1 MQTLHNAFPS
11 QSSMAMG
18 FHPTE
23 VTADNSAALKR
34 VEPEFAKNKYVA
46 VGEIGIDLYWDKTFR
61 TEQLEV
67 LDTQLHWASEMNLPF
82 IIHCREGLDEVLEVF
97 DNFSGELPKGVFH
110 SFTGS
115 QEEVEKIRARGD
127 FYFGINGI
135 VTFKKASITAILPII
150 GIDRILLETDSPYL
164 TPVPNR
170 GKRNESSNIPYIC
183 ACIASHLGLTSQEV
197 SAITDTNAANL
208 FGI

>member
-1 MQTLHNAFPS
+1 MIDTHTHIYLEEFDEDRRQVMERAFTNGVHHLLFPNVDLTTIEPMQTLHNAFPS

-115 QEEVEKIRARGD
+115 QEEFFLRPGEAMK
-127 FYFGINGI
+127 
-135 VTFKKASITAILPII
+135 
-150 GIDRILLETDSPYL
+150 
-164 TPVPNR
+164 
-170 GKRNESSNIPYIC
+170 
-183 ACIASHLGLTSQEV
+183 
-197 SAITDTNAANL
+197 NA
-208 FGI
+208 FWKFT